1 MSSHPSTL
9 SSLPPSPLSP
19 PPIPHTLTT
28 RYHRQKV
35 VEWTGDASKELELT
49 AETLSDDGKNYHAW
63 QHRQWV
69 IRVRRGGGGGGG
81 GGGGAWQ
88 QWVIRVR
95 SGRRGDGFGIILAHT
110 CIHTAPHTPPS
121 SPTTYPTLPTIDL
134 WPVGRGAGV
143 CRQSVAEGPPEQ
155 LSLESEVLCRQQHYH
170 LHRGG
175 HRQRSQVHA
184 TSESLASQSFIW
196 NVPSS
201 KALR

>member
-9 SSLPPSPLSP
+9 SSLAPSPLSP

-81 GGGGAWQ
+81 
-88 QWVIRVR
+88 
-95 SGRRGDGFGIILAHT
+95 T
-110 CIHTAPHTPPS
+110 
-121 SPTTYPTLPTIDL
+121 
-134 WPVGRGAGV
+134 
-143 CRQSVAEGPPEQ
+143 
-155 LSLESEVLCRQQHYH
+155 
-170 LHRGG
+170 
-175 HRQRSQVHA
+175 
-184 TSESLASQSFIW
+184 LASTGSGHMSEERGV
-196 NVPSS
+196 VPGSS
-201 KALR
+201 GSYE